1 LAALLVLGAHAG
13 ESHEPTVTISD
24 GALAGK
30 SENGADIYL
39 GVPFAA
45 PPVGSLRWMPPAPP
59 KRWTGVRT
67 ATAFRPRCVQ
77 NSPAKP
83 IEKFRDEDCLYL
95 NVYAPTGRRSHLPVI
110 VWIYGGGFMGGS
122 SQDHDG
128 SVLARKAN
136 AVVVT
141 FNYRLGAFGL
151 LSLPAL
157 DRESAWRTSGNY
169 SVLDQQAALRWVAKN
184 ITRFAGDPSKVTL
197 MGESAGGMSVW
208 DQVYSTSSVGLFS
221 RAIVESGRISPL
233 KAKDEEQRNG
243 TSAGFLAASGC
254 EKRTDFLACLRSL
267 SADQV
272 FDASLQALRGGE
284 EWNVIGDG
292 IVMPRDMLDAA
303 QTSNRSV
310 PVIAGTNA
318 REGGFYIQKR
328 RSDGLSRLTSEQFR
342 KHLDE
347 RYSDPVL
354 AARYLSSD
362 DLNSEEAWAS
372 LSTDLFACNNMRLK
386 RIAEKRGRTFYAYEF
401 GDWNAAA
408 TVFKVAEPAHG
419 PFHGSEIPYFF
430 QTPFPDEPGA
440 TLTLDEGQLKLSDR
454 IIESIKHF
462 IRGEK
467 LSPPWSDAGIALL
480 TPNGDQAESIDDFER
495 RHNCQ
500 LFSSHIPSKS
510 PGHL

>member
-1 LAALLVLGAHAG
+1 MASSAQASQPH
-13 ESHEPTVTISD
+13 SPTVTISD
-24 GALAGK
+24 GTLAGK

-39 GVPFAA
+39 GIPFAA

-59 KRWTGVRT
+59 KSWTGVRT
-67 ATAFRPRCVQ
+67 ATSFRSRCAQ
-77 NSPAKP
+77 NSPARP

-95 NVYAPTGRRSHLPVI
+95 NVYSPTGKRPHLPVI

-128 SVLARKAN
+128 SVLARKAH

-151 LSLPAL
+151 LSLPEL
-157 DRESAWRTSGNY
+157 DKESASHTSGNY
-169 SVLDQQAALRWVAKN
+169 SILDQQAALRWVAKN
-184 ITRFAGDPSKVTL
+184 IAHFAGDPSKVTL

-208 DQVYSTSSVGLFS
+208 DQVYSASSVGLFS
-221 RAIVESGRISPL
+221 RAIVESGRISLL
-233 KAKDEEQRNG
+233 KAKDEEQRSG

-254 EKRTDFLACLRSL
+254 EKRTDLLACLRSL

-272 FDASLQALRGGE
+272 FDASIQALRDGE

-292 IVMPRDMLDAA
+292 IVMPRDMLEAA

-328 RSDGLSRLTSEQFR
+328 RSDGLAPLTAEQYR
-342 KHLDE
+342 RHLDQ
-347 RYSDPVL
+347 RYSDPAL
-354 AARYLSSD
+354 AARYASSV
-362 DLNSEEAWAS
+362 DLNPEEAWAS

-440 TLTLDEGQLKLSDR
+440 TLTLDEGQMKLSNR

-462 IRGEK
+462 IRGDK
-467 LSPPWSDAGIALL
+467 LSSPWSDGGIALL
-480 TPNGDQAESIDDFER
+480 TPTGDQTESIGDFER

-500 LFSSHIPSKS
+500 LFSGHIPSKS